1 MASVVINRQRLGHCA
16 FNNRLT
22 MVGNPPNGRCMCGEA
37 KSIIQREIACIQ
49 NYWNLE
55 LQTIH

>member
-22 MVGNPPNGRCMCGEA
+22 MVGNPPNA
-37 KSIIQREIACIQ
+37 SIIQREIACIQ